1 METVRIAEQKALI
14 VAWEPVYTAHVQR
27 WLYVRNIHLC
37 NITAVDATVSVA
49 ICESGEAPSSSLAL
63 LYQFTLAGNEFL
75 EFGEGI
81 LIPPSATLY
90 AAAGAINSI
99 NIRLNGEES

>member
-14 VAWEPVYTAHVQR
+14 VAWGAVHTVHVQR

-37 NITAVDATVSVA
+37 NVTAVDATVSVA
-49 ICESGEAPSSSLAL
+49 ICESGEAPSSTLAL
-63 LYQFTLAGNEFL
+63 LYQFTLAGNEFI

-81 LIPPSATLY
+81 LIPPSGTLY

-99 NIRLNGEES
+99 NIRLSGEES